1 MTSTILTIG
10 FTQKSAEE
18 FFRLLQEA
26 QVRKLIDIRE
36 NRVGQLARFA
46 KYPDLAFFL
55 DVIAGIMYSYQ
66 PLFAPS
72 PEIRDAL

>member
-26 QVRKLIDIRE
+26 QVRELIDIRE
-36 NRVGQLARFA
+36 NRVGQLA
-46 KYPDLAFFL
+46 
-55 DVIAGIMYSYQ
+55 GS
-66 PLFAPS
+66 
-72 PEIRDAL
+72 